1 MQNFGNVREYAYHP
15 SRTYFRVRGGGVR
28 VTDVRAIQADAPVAT
43 ITRAEVEVLC
53 GFPSPSQDY
62 QTTEIDLNEHL
73 MPNRVATFIIRA
85 RGHSMTRAGIFD
97 GDELI
102 VDRSIRPEDGHV
114 VVAVVDGDM
123 TVKRLRVMPEGHVVL
138 SAENP
143 RHPDIEIAELS
154 ELRVWGVVT
163 RSLHRVLRA

>member
-1 MQNFGNVREYAYHP
+1 MHVAEI
-15 SRTYFRVRGGGVR
+15 
-28 VTDVRAIQADAPVAT
+28 RALAPDPAPALALVAT
-43 ITRAEVEVLC
+43 AEAAC

-73 MPNRVATFIIRA
+73 MPNRVSTFIIRA
-85 RGHSMTRAGIFD
+85 RGHSMVRAGIFD

-114 VVAVVDGDM
+114 VVAVVDGEM
-123 TVKRLRVMPEGHVVL
+123 TVKRLRIHPDGVVL

-143 RHPDIEIAELS
+143 RHPDIRLAELS

>member
-1 MQNFGNVREYAYHP
+1 VRA
-15 SRTYFRVRGGGVR
+15 
-28 VTDVRAIQADAPVAT
+28 TDVRAIPVDVPVAS
-43 ITRAEVEVLC
+43 ISRADVDVLC

-73 MPNRVATFIIRA
+73 MPNRVSTFLIRA
-85 RGHSMTRAGIFD
+85 RGHSMIRAGIFD
-97 GDELI
+97 GDELV
-102 VDRSIRPEDGHV
+102 VDRSIQAEDGHV
-114 VVAVVDGDM
+114 VVAVVDGEM
-123 TVKRLRVMPEGHVVL
+123 TVKRLRYTPDGGVTL

-143 RHPDIEIAELS
+143 AFPDIRLDELS